1 MTLSPNEI
9 LIDVTYFTLQFIYQS
24 SSSIL
29 PVFVSSLLVMQS
41 FATSVTVE
49 GASTVD
55 FGSTWGW
62 RAASLITHSDPS
74 KSGTL
79 CRPVHRSTL
88 VPGWDPDV
96 GRSWKKNNTDNGCFW
111 GWNNM
116 LAGDRW
122 REVLDRFVFCAAKHC
137 YSVGKEKSIHHF
149 RLSWW
154 KCDDV
159 NGSSRSTVFL
169 WKVALF
175 LSFCLIYVVLFPENC
190 CHLNNKSKRHQEKLF

>member
-1 MTLSPNEI
+1 MKCFSFCFVLFLISFSFWQCNYFSQGRPPSNCFFNNKKKRGGNKRICQEIIFQVAATLSPNEI
-9 LIDVTYFTLQFIYQS
+9 LIDVTYFTLQFIYHS

-96 GRSWKKNNTDNGCFW
+96 GKRITQTTDASGDGITCWLEIGEERFW
-111 GWNNM
+111 IG
-116 LAGDRW
+116 LFS
-122 REVLDRFVFCAAKHC
+122 VL
-137 YSVGKEKSIHHF
+137 
-149 RLSWW
+149 
-154 KCDDV
+154 
-159 NGSSRSTVFL
+159 
-169 WKVALF
+169 
-175 LSFCLIYVVLFPENC
+175 
-190 CHLNNKSKRHQEKLF
+190 LNIVIA